1 MRKGAG
7 RSRMR
12 SCPTQRSGLGVR
24 RDLLPVQGSLS
35 AKGAAIP
42 APSHG
47 LRAASDA
54 GRQLTADRRLPVGRM
69 QSTRSRPPLTPA
81 PPAPTVWGES
91 GKGKCRMVTG
101 VGGGRAAACPDPRPG
116 PRGDRSRRRR
126 PQLGCY
132 QRPACPPDRCGPE
145 RARLAPERGR
155 LARRLR
161 RRRSSHAHA
170 HFKLSLDDLLFKCWC
185 VSWMLCH
192 PRDQGSPLHLQQVY
206 VCTRCRFTRAN
217 CNRRAAAHRRQ
228 PCGFS

>member
-54 GRQLTADRRLPVGRM
+54 GRQFTADRRLPVGRM

-101 VGGGRAAACPDPRPG
+101 VEGGRAAACPDPRPG

-132 QRPACPPDRCGPE
+132 QRPACPPDRCRPE
-145 RARLAPERGR
+145 RAPPTL
-155 LARRLR
+155 LARACTLQVVIRRFIVQVLVCQLDAMPAAGPGQPPPPAAGLR
-161 RRRSSHAHA
+161 
-170 HFKLSLDDLLFKCWC
+170 
-185 VSWMLCH
+185 VY
-192 PRDQGSPLHLQQVY
+192 PLQVY
-206 VCTRCRFTRAN
+206 
-217 CNRRAAAHRRQ
+217 
-228 PCGFS
+228 